1 MFRISPRELLL
12 EIIDGAHRYQ
22 VNEESIVTF
31 ELGWYHDNVVPYM
44 ATYTGFFCKEGEIMK
59 ELEDIK
65 QLFLEEIE
73 KVTNLDQLNQVRN
86 LFLGKNG
93 HLTSVMKLIK
103 NLSNDEKKS
112 FGENVNKIKT
122 SINDVIE
129 VKKVELEEQAIADTL
144 NAMEKVDL
152 TTPSTEE
159 VGSLHPVTII
169 QQRLIDIFRS
179 MGFAVEDGNEVETE
193 YNNFEAVN
201 IPKHHP
207 ARDMQDTFYL
217 DNGQV
222 LKTHTSASQNRIMKK
237 YGAPLKVIF
246 PGRCFRNEELDA
258 SHENTFF
265 QMEGMMIDKNV
276 SISNLIYFMKT
287 MLSEVFGK
295 EVNVRLRP
303 GFFPFV
309 EPGFELDCSC
319 PYCGGKGC
327 RVCKHSGWIEL
338 CPCGMIHPNV
348 LTMGGIDPEEYQGFA
363 FGLGLSRL
371 VMMTYGVDDIR
382 HLNGK
387 DLKVLQQTKV
397 K

>member
-1 MFRISPRELLL
+1 
-12 EIIDGAHRYQ
+12 
-22 VNEESIVTF
+22 
-31 ELGWYHDNVVPYM
+31 
-44 ATYTGFFCKEGEIMK
+44 MK
-59 ELEDIK
+59 ELDNIRESYIK
-65 QLFLEEIE
+65 DMSQVKTLDDLN
-73 KVTNLDQLNQVRN
+73 NLRVNY
-86 LFLGKNG
+86 LGKSG
-93 HLTSVMKLIK
+93 HLTTIMKVLKDLSVE
-103 NLSNDEKKS
+103 EKKA
-112 FGENVNKIKT
+112 FGIAVNELKGEVTKGIEEKT
-122 SINDVIE
+122 EELKNAAL
-129 VKKVELEEQAIADTL
+129 LEEL
-144 NAMEKVDL
+144 NSMPKVDL
-152 TTPSTEE
+152 TVPSAEKK
-159 VGSLHPVTII
+159 GSLHPVTII
-169 QQRLIDIFRS
+169 QERLINIFRG

-201 IPKHHP
+201 IPKFHP

-217 DNGQV
+217 DNNQV
-222 LKTHTSASQNRIMKK
+222 LKTHTSASQNRIMRK

-265 QMEGMMIDKNV
+265 QMEGMMVDKNV

-327 RVCKHSGWIEL
+327 RVCKQGGWIEL

-348 LTMGGIDPEEYQGFA
+348 LKMGGIDPEEYQGFA

-371 VMMTYGVDDIR
+371 VMMTYGFTDIR
-382 HLNGK
+382 NLNGK
-387 DLKVLQQTKV
+387 DLKVLEQTKI

>member
-1 MFRISPRELLL
+1 
-12 EIIDGAHRYQ
+12 
-22 VNEESIVTF
+22 
-31 ELGWYHDNVVPYM
+31 
-44 ATYTGFFCKEGEIMK
+44 MK
-59 ELEDIK
+59 ELDEIRE
-65 QLFLEEIE
+65 LFRSELEG
-73 KVTNLDQLNQVRN
+73 VNTNDDLNRVRTM
-86 LFLGKNG
+86 FLGKAG
-93 HLTSVMKLIK
+93 HLTTCMKLIK
-103 NLSNDEKKS
+103 DMTPEDKKL
-112 FGENVNKIKT
+112 FGVGVNILK
-122 SINDVIE
+122 NDVSVAIDN
-129 VKKVELEEQAIADTL
+129 KKAELENLAIQAEIDS
-144 NAMEKVDL
+144 MQKVDL
-152 TTPSTEE
+152 TTPEE
-159 VGSLHPVTII
+159 EKRGSLHPVTII
-169 QQRLIDIFRS
+169 EQRLINIFRG

-201 IPKHHP
+201 IPKFHP

-222 LKTHTSASQNRIMKK
+222 LKTHTSASQNRIMRK
-237 YGAPLKVIF
+237 YGAPLKAIF

-265 QMEGMMIDKNV
+265 QMEGIMIDKDI

-287 MLSEVFGK
+287 MLSEVFER

-327 RVCKHSGWIEL
+327 RVCKNSGWIEL

-348 LTMGGIDPEEYQGFA
+348 LQMGGINPDEYQGFA

-371 VMMTYGVDDIR
+371 VMMTYGFGDIR

-387 DLKVLQQTKV
+387 DLKILEQTRIK
-397 K
+397 

>member
-1 MFRISPRELLL
+1 
-12 EIIDGAHRYQ
+12 
-22 VNEESIVTF
+22 
-31 ELGWYHDNVVPYM
+31 
-44 ATYTGFFCKEGEIMK
+44 MK
-59 ELEDIK
+59 ELESIREM
-65 QLFLEEIE
+65 FLEEIG
-73 KVTNLDQLNQVRN
+73 KVSSHDDLNNLRVN
-86 LFLGKNG
+86 FLGKNG
-93 HLTSVMKLIK
+93 HLTTCMKLIK
-103 NLSNDEKKS
+103 DLSVEEKKAFGQEVNVLKSEVSTAIENKKIELDEKAIS
-112 FGENVNKIKT
+112 
-122 SINDVIE
+122 D
-129 VKKVELEEQAIADTL
+129 ELAS
-144 NAMEKVDL
+144 MPKVDL
-152 TTPSTEE
+152 TVPMAQSH
-159 VGSLHPVTII
+159 GSLHPVTII
-169 QQRLIDIFRS
+169 QQRLVNIFRS

-201 IPKHHP
+201 IPKFHP

-222 LKTHTSASQNRIMKK
+222 LKTHTSASQNRIMCK
-237 YGAPLKVIF
+237 YGAPLKAIF

-265 QMEGMMIDKNV
+265 QMEGIMIDKDV

-287 MLSEVFGK
+287 MLTEVFEK

-327 RVCKHSGWIEL
+327 RVCKNSGWIEL

-348 LTMGGIDPEEYQGFA
+348 LKMGGIDPEEYQGFA

-371 VMMTYGVDDIR
+371 VMMTYGFTDIR

-387 DLKVLQQTKV
+387 DLKILDQTRIK
-397 K
+397 

>member
-1 MFRISPRELLL
+1 
-12 EIIDGAHRYQ
+12 
-22 VNEESIVTF
+22 
-31 ELGWYHDNVVPYM
+31 
-44 ATYTGFFCKEGEIMK
+44 MK
-59 ELEDIK
+59 ELDEIRT
-65 QLFLEEIE
+65 LFEVELK
-73 KVTNLDQLNQVRN
+73 KVQTNDDLNN
-86 LFLGKNG
+86 LRTMFLGKAG
-93 HLTSVMKLIK
+93 HLTTCMKLIK
-103 NLSNDEKKS
+103 DMSVEDKKS
-112 FGENVNKIKT
+112 FGVGVNILKDEVSKAIDDKKT
-122 SINDVIE
+122 ELDKLQIE
-129 VKKVELEEQAIADTL
+129 KELE
-144 NAMEKVDL
+144 NMPKVDL
-152 TTPSTEE
+152 TTPAKEDK
-159 VGSLHPVTII
+159 GSLHPVTII
-169 QQRLIDIFRS
+169 QQRLINIFRS
-179 MGFAVEDGNEVETE
+179 MGFTVEDGNEVETE

-201 IPKHHP
+201 IPKFHP

-217 DNGQV
+217 NNGQV
-222 LKTHTSASQNRIMKK
+222 LKTHTSASQNRIMRK
-237 YGAPLKVIF
+237 YGAPLKAIF

-287 MLSEVFGK
+287 MLSEVFER

-309 EPGFELDCSC
+309 EPGFELDSSC

-348 LTMGGIDPEEYQGFA
+348 LEMGGINPEEYQGFA

-371 VMMTYGVDDIR
+371 VMMTYGFTDIR
-382 HLNGK
+382 NLNGK
-387 DLKVLQQTKV
+387 DLKVLEQTKI

>member
-1 MFRISPRELLL
+1 MK
-12 EIIDGAHRYQ
+12 EI
-22 VNEESIVTF
+22 ESIRQSFTK
-31 ELGWYHDNVVPYM
+31 DM
-44 ATYTGFFCKEGEIMK
+44 AMVK
-59 ELEDIK
+59 
-65 QLFLEEIE
+65 
-73 KVTNLDQLNQVRN
+73 TNDDLNNIRN
-86 LFLGKNG
+86 SYLGKSG
-93 HLTSVMKLIK
+93 VITASMKLLK
-103 NLSNDEKKS
+103 DMSVEEKKS
-112 FGENVNKIKT
+112 FGVG
-122 SINDVIE
+122 INILKNEIDKAIDE
-129 VKKVELEEQAIADTL
+129 KKVELENLAIEDEIKS
-144 NAMEKVDL
+144 MPKVDL
-152 TTPSTEE
+152 TIPSAEKT
-159 VGSLHPVTII
+159 GSLHPVTII
-169 QQRLIDIFRS
+169 QQRLINIFRG
-179 MGFAVEDGNEVETE
+179 MGFAVEDGCEVETE

-217 DNGQV
+217 NNGQL
-222 LKTHTSASQNRIMKK
+222 LKTHTSAMQNKIMKK

-265 QMEGMMIDKNV
+265 QMEGIMIDKDV
-276 SISNLIYFMKT
+276 SISNLIFFMKT
-287 MLSEVFGK
+287 MLTEVFEK
-295 EVNVRLRP
+295 DVNVRLRP

-327 RVCKHSGWIEL
+327 RVCKNSGWIEL

-371 VMMTYGVDDIR
+371 VMMTYGFNDIR

-387 DLKVLQQTKV
+387 DLKILEQTKI

>member
-1 MFRISPRELLL
+1 
-12 EIIDGAHRYQ
+12 
-22 VNEESIVTF
+22 
-31 ELGWYHDNVVPYM
+31 
-44 ATYTGFFCKEGEIMK
+44 MK
-59 ELEDIK
+59 ELDTIK
-65 QLFLEEIE
+65 NSFLEDL
-73 KVTNLDQLNQVRN
+73 KGVVTNDDLNDIRSDY
-86 LFLGKNG
+86 FGKNG
-93 HLTSVMKLIK
+93 KITSIMKLLK
-103 NLSNDEKKS
+103 DMSPDEKKE
-112 FGENVNKIKT
+112 FGIAINTLKNELEGMIEDKKIALEED
-122 SINDVIE
+122 SINRALDE
-129 VKKVELEEQAIADTL
+129 
-144 NAMEKVDL
+144 MPKVDL
-152 TTPSTEE
+152 TTPSTEKT
-159 VGSLHPVTII
+159 GSLHPVTII
-169 QQRLIDIFRS
+169 QERLIELFAS
-179 MGFAVEDGNEVETE
+179 MGFSVEDGNEVETE

-217 DNGQV
+217 NNGQV
-222 LKTHTSASQNRIMKK
+222 LKTHTSANQNKIMRK
-237 YGAPLKVIF
+237 YGAPLKAIF

-265 QMEGMMIDKNV
+265 QMEGMMIDKDV

-287 MLSEVFGK
+287 MLSEIFGK
-295 EVNVRLRP
+295 EVDVRLRP

-309 EPGFELDCSC
+309 EPGFELDSSC

-348 LTMGGIDPEEYQGFA
+348 LKMGGIDPEEYQGFA

-371 VMMTYGVDDIR
+371 VMMTYGVTDIR

-387 DLKVLQQTKV
+387 DLKILEQTKV

>member
-1 MFRISPRELLL
+1 
-12 EIIDGAHRYQ
+12 
-22 VNEESIVTF
+22 
-31 ELGWYHDNVVPYM
+31 
-44 ATYTGFFCKEGEIMK
+44 MK
-59 ELEDIK
+59 ELEEIK
-65 QLFLEEIE
+65 SLFDSEMSNVKTQEDLN
-73 KVTNLDQLNQVRN
+73 NLRVM
-86 LFLGKNG
+86 FLGKSG
-93 HLTSVMKLIK
+93 HLTNVMKIIK
-103 NLSNDEKKS
+103 DLSNEEKKS
-112 FGENVNKIKT
+112 FGVNVNILKNDISVAIDEKKIE
-122 SINDVIE
+122 IE
-129 VKKVELEEQAIADTL
+129 KMEIERELSS
-144 NAMEKVDL
+144 MPKVDL
-152 TTPSTEE
+152 TTPSTENK
-159 VGSLHPVTII
+159 GSLHPVTII
-169 QQRLIDIFRS
+169 QERLVNIFRG
-179 MGFAVEDGNEVETE
+179 MGFTVEDGNEVETE

-201 IPKHHP
+201 IPKFHP
-207 ARDMQDTFYL
+207 ARDMQDTFFL

-222 LKTHTSASQNRIMKK
+222 LKTHTSALQNKTMRK
-237 YGAPLKVIF
+237 YGAPLKAIF

-276 SISNLIYFMKT
+276 SISNLIYFMKK
-287 MLSEVFGK
+287 MLSEVFER

-348 LTMGGIDPEEYQGFA
+348 LSMGGIDPEEYQGFA

-371 VMMTYGVDDIR
+371 VMMTYGFTDIR

-387 DLKVLQQTKV
+387 DLKILEQTKI

>member
-1 MFRISPRELLL
+1 
-12 EIIDGAHRYQ
+12 
-22 VNEESIVTF
+22 
-31 ELGWYHDNVVPYM
+31 
-44 ATYTGFFCKEGEIMK
+44 MK
-59 ELEDIK
+59 ELDEIK
-65 QLFLEEIE
+65 NKYLDEI
-73 KVTNLDQLNQVRN
+73 KGIKTLDELNTFKN
-86 LFLGKNG
+86 NYLGKSG
-93 HLTSVMKLIK
+93 YLTSVMKVLK
-103 NLSNDEKKS
+103 DLSVDEKKA
-112 FGENVNKIKT
+112 FGLAVNELKTEFLEGIQEKGEEIK
-122 SINDVIE
+122 NA
-129 VKKVELEEQAIADTL
+129 ELISEL
-144 NAMEKVDL
+144 NSMPRVDL
-152 TTPSTEE
+152 TTASDEE
-159 VGSLHPVTII
+159 KGSLHPVSII
-169 QQRLIDIFRS
+169 QNRLISIFRS
-179 MGFAVEDGNEVETE
+179 MGFTVEDGNEVETE

-201 IPKHHP
+201 IPKFHP

-217 DNGQV
+217 DNGEV

-237 YGAPLKVIF
+237 YGAPLKAIF

-327 RVCKHSGWIEL
+327 RVCKSSGWIEL

-348 LTMGGIDPEEYQGFA
+348 LKMGGIDPDEYQGFA

-371 VMMTYGVDDIR
+371 VMMNYGFTDIR
-382 HLNGK
+382 NLNGK
-387 DLKVLQQTKV
+387 DLKVLEQTKI